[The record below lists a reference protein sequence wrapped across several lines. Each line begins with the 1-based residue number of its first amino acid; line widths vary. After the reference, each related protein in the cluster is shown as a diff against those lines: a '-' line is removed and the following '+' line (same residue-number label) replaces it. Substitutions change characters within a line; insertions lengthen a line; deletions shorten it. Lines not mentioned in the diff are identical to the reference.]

1 MSCTKNRFL
10 HRIYVKGAFFM
21 VGIQLIAIFFA
32 CTFFL
37 IVSGLIIIN
46 SEGSCGYLPRV
57 FIILPVN
64 EKTSDIEFIVR
75 SYIYAVSEQYPESAI
90 MLCDNGA
97 DSDTIRVFEKLMDGF
112 CRYCIIKQEDNEENI
127 CKILNDMI

>member
-1 MSCTKNRFL
+1 
-10 HRIYVKGAFFM
+10 M

-46 SEGSCGYLPRV
+46 SEGSCGYPPRV

-64 EKTSDIEFIVR
+64 ENTSDIEFIVR
-75 SYIYAVSEQYPESAI
+75 SCVYAAAGQYPEAAI
-90 MLCDNGA
+90 LLCDQGA
-97 DSDTIRVFEKLMDGF
+97 DADTLRIFEKLMDGF
-112 CRYCIIKQEDNEENI
+112 CRYCIINQKDNEENV
-127 CKILNDMI
+127 CKILNSMV